1 MRNFL
6 MTRKGHI
13 ALNIAVVCMIIAL
26 GCATVYSLN
35 EWEKQQSYNDV

>member
-1 MRNFL
+1 MRDFL
-6 MTRKGHI
+6 MTPKGH
-13 ALNIAVVCMIIAL
+13 LYLSIAVVFMVIAL